1 MHAWNGMPQRQ
12 AGKVWK
18 RHAQVD
24 GSCIGSAHK
33 VYRNYF
39 WADTVLDVV
48 LN

>member
-1 MHAWNGMPQRQ
+1 MEWNAAAPGRKKY
-12 AGKVWK
+12 GKDMLKWM
-18 RHAQVD
+18 AP
-24 GSCIGSAHK
+24 CIGSAHK